1 MILFMGVVGAGKSV
15 QGRHLSDMLGYPWIS
30 TGEILRQ
37 HISGEKRERMNKGEL
52 LTDEELF
59 EMVNPILSEHVHDGK
74 VKVILDG
81 FPRTR
86 AQAEWLQSFTEKHD
100 APIDC
105 IIRLEADQEVVTE
118 RLLARGRP
126 DDTADVIDT
135 RFNEYEK
142 STKPILDFFEKQ
154 GIPSPR
160 VDGNGTEKEVR
171 ARIAQ
176 VVQDLNVGE

>member
-1 MILFMGVVGAGKSV
+1 M
-15 QGRHLSDMLGYPWIS
+15 
-30 TGEILRQ
+30 TE
-37 HISGEKRERMNKGEL
+37 
-52 LTDEELF
+52 
-59 EMVNPILSEHVHDGK
+59 